1 MRKEVTG
8 MTKKCKKKKL
18 DSHSRAEIAKWMAIG
33 AWAVLAS
40 GVVEL
45 LKMIVKHFLK

>member
-1 MRKEVTG
+1 MA
-8 MTKKCKKKKL
+8 KKSQKKKL
-18 DSHSRAEIAKWMAIG
+18 DSHYKAEIAKWTAIG
-33 AWAVLAS
+33 AWAVPTS